1 MSAVQNVLVVGAGAA
16 GSAVAI
22 ALARAGVR
30 VDLIDAAA
38 SVNALGSGI
47 TLQGNA
53 LRELRALGVWEA
65 CREQGYAFEGLGLR
79 APDPAGTLIAEI
91 PELRTGG
98 EDLPAT
104 MGMYRPALAQ
114 ILIDR
119 AVEVGAQVRFAT
131 RYTAFLQDEAGV
143 HVDFADGTIGATTCS
158 SAPTASTPRPVA
170 ASASTSSRAASDWA
184 SGAASAR
191 ARSR

>member
-1 MSAVQNVLVVGAGAA
+1 M
-16 GSAVAI
+16 
-22 ALARAGVR
+22 
-30 VDLIDAAA
+30 
-38 SVNALGSGI
+38 
-47 TLQGNA
+47 
-53 LRELRALGVWEA
+53 
-65 CREQGYAFEGLGLR
+65 
-79 APDPAGTLIAEI
+79 
-91 PELRTGG
+91 RTGG

-143 HVDFADGTIGATTCS
+143 HVDFADGTIGRYDLLVGADGINS
-158 SAPTASTPRPVA
+158 RPVA